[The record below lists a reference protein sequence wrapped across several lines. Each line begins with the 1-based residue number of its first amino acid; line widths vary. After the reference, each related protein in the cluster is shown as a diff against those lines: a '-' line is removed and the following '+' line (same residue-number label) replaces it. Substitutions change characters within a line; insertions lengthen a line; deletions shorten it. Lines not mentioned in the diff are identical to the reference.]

1 MRNKDLSTETSMYNV
16 LEIAPLNKPIGS
28 KDYSPIEKII
38 LGLSEELPKLEGRRV
53 STHTLCAKGSKV
65 HNAIETVKPIGN
77 WHEIPSDLE
86 EQSYAK
92 HFKRIKTI
100 EDFDI
105 IHNHTIQFIDFIIN
119 KKITKPVVNTVHIS
133 PDSLIVARYYLQKE
147 GSFYVA
153 ISQAHRKELE
163 RNGVKVERV
172 IYNGI
177 KIDEIPYETEK
188 ENYVFCM
195 GRITPDKGQDKAIA
209 AAKKAGYKIVIAG
222 PVQKKIEDIEYFE
235 QKIKPHIEME
245 IDFERDPSTGMR
257 EIINSDK
264 RVIYCSEIG
273 NSKYDLYGKA
283 KALLFPIQWEE
294 PFGLVMIEALAAGTP
309 VLAYNMGSVPE
320 IIEEGKSGFIFDN
333 DITALANGIKL
344 ADTIYPSN
352 CRKRAM
358 DFSREMMAK
367 NYADFF
373 EEVMEDLF
381 NPF

>member
-1 MRNKDLSTETSMYNV
+1 MRNQNPSTKARMYNV

-28 KDYSPIEKII
+28 EDYSPIEKIL
-38 LGLSEELPKLEGRRV
+38 LGLSEELPKLKGKRI
-53 STHTLCAKGSKV
+53 STHTLCAKGSRV
-65 HNAIETVKPIGN
+65 HNAIETVEPIGD
-77 WHEIPSDLE
+77 WHGVSSDLQ

-92 HFKRIKTI
+92 HFERIRTL

-105 IHNHTIQFIDFIIN
+105 IHNHTAEFIDFIAN
-119 KKITKPVVNTVHIS
+119 KKITKPVVNTVHLS
-133 PDSLIVARYYLQKE
+133 PDSLVVARYYLQKE

-153 ISQAHRKELE
+153 ISQAHKRELE

-188 ENYVFCM
+188 EDYVLCI

-222 PVQKKIEDIEYFE
+222 PVQKKIEDIKYFE
-235 QKIKPHIEME
+235 QEIKPHIEME
-245 IDFERDPSTGMR
+245 IDFEGDPSAGMR

-264 RVIYCSEIG
+264 NVIYCSEIG
-273 NSKYDLYGKA
+273 DSKYELYKRA

-294 PFGLVMIEALAAGTP
+294 PFGLVMIEALATGTP
-309 VLAYNMGSVPE
+309 VLAYNRRSVPE
-320 IIEEGKSGFIFDN
+320 IIEEGRSGFIFDN
-333 DITALANGIKL
+333 DITAYANGIKL
-344 ADTIYPSN
+344 ADTIDPSN
-352 CRKRAM
+352 CRRRAM
-358 DFSREMMAK
+358 DFSVEMMAK

-373 EEVMEDLF
+373 EERIG
-381 NPF
+381 